1 MDWPLIFFSAV
12 KFNALRGMVA
22 LGLLV
27 GGNSGLRHLER
38 LLSDQPAAR
47 GAQWREL
54 LGHGGIVA
62 VLGGMRS
69 VVASGF
75 WLQTNL
81 AWERRDIQATTLGLN
96 ITVAADERS
105 DYFWLNG
112 ARILAYDLPE
122 WRVSPNA
129 PRAVREKVQREQGNQ
144 ALEFLRKGI
153 QWHGANA
160 PFYIEMGN
168 IYLRRMDNLTAAA
181 ECYRW
186 AAEQPAAPYYAARI
200 HANLLQ
206 QLGRPAEA
214 LAWLL
219 KVLPT
224 LPANESAARR
234 TLVEAWIETLQREV
248 EAVEAEKMKAANNVI
263 GWEEQKQKIGQLGK
277 LEKWNCGSFAS
288 VAVNLR

>member
-1 MDWPLIFFSAV
+1 MWRFLMAWPLIFFSAV
-12 KFNALRGMVA
+12 KFNALRGILA
-22 LGLLV
+22 LGLLFS
-27 GGNSGLRHLER
+27 GGWGLRHLER
-38 LLSDQPAAR
+38 RLSDHPAAR
-47 GAQWREL
+47 CAQWGEL

-81 AWERRDIQATTLGLN
+81 AWERRDVQATTLGLN
-96 ITVAADERS
+96 LTVAADERS

-112 ARILAYDLPE
+112 ARMLAYDLSE
-122 WRVSPNA
+122 WRLSPDV
-129 PRAVREKVQREQGNQ
+129 PWVVREKVQREQGNQ

-160 PFYIEMGN
+160 AFYIEMGN

-181 ECYRW
+181 ECYRE

-214 LAWLL
+214 LAWLE
-219 KVLPT
+219 KIRPT
-224 LPANESAARR
+224 LPANEPAARR
-234 TLVEAWIETLQREV
+234 ALVDAWIETLKREV
-248 EAVEAEKMKAANNVI
+248 AVVDAEKMKDEN
-263 GWEEQKQKIGQLGK
+263 
-277 LEKWNCGSFAS
+277 
-288 VAVNLR
+288 

>member
-1 MDWPLIFFSAV
+1 MFFSAV
-12 KFNALRGMVA
+12 KFNPLGGIVV
-22 LGLLV
+22 LGLLLS
-27 GGNSGLRHLER
+27 GSSGLRHLER
-38 LLSDQPAAR
+38 RLSDQPAER
-47 GAQWREL
+47 GAQWSQL
-54 LGHGGIVA
+54 IGHGGIVA

-81 AWERRDIQATTLGLN
+81 AWEQRDVRATTLGLN
-96 ITVAADERS
+96 LTVAADERS

-112 ARILAYDLPE
+112 ARMLAYDLSE
-122 WRVSPNA
+122 WRVSPDA

-160 PFYIEMGN
+160 NFYIEMGN

-200 HANLLQ
+200 YANLLQ
-206 QLGRPAEA
+206 QLGRTTEA
-214 LAWLL
+214 LAWLE
-219 KVLPT
+219 KVIPT
-224 LPANESAARR
+224 LPANEPAARR
-234 TLVEAWIETLQREV
+234 ALVQSWIEVLQREIQ
-248 EAVEAEKMKAANNVI
+248 AVDAEKRKAENNAR
-263 GWEEQKQKIGQLGK
+263 GWEDQKREIEKLGE
-277 LEKWNCGSFAS
+277 LEKWNCGSFAI
-288 VAVNLR
+288 

>member
-1 MDWPLIFFSAV
+1 
-12 KFNALRGMVA
+12 
-22 LGLLV
+22 
-27 GGNSGLRHLER
+27 LRHLER
-38 LLSDQPAAR
+38 RLSDQPAAR
-47 GAQWREL
+47 RAQWGEL

-81 AWERRDIQATTLGLN
+81 AWEQRDVQATTLGLN
-96 ITVAADERS
+96 LTVAADERS

-112 ARILAYDLPE
+112 ARMLAYDLSE
-122 WRVSPNA
+122 WRVSPDA
-129 PRAVREKVQREQGNQ
+129 PRVVREKVQREQGNQ

-160 PFYIEMGN
+160 AFYIEMGN

-181 ECYRW
+181 ECYRK

-200 HANLLQ
+200 HASLLQ
-206 QLGRPAEA
+206 QLARPEEA
-214 LAWLL
+214 LAWLK

-224 LPANESAARR
+224 LPANEPAARR
-234 TLVEAWIETLQREV
+234 ALVQAWMEALQREV
-248 EAVEAEKMKAANNVI
+248 RAVDAEKKKDENRKCIN
-263 GWEEQKQKIGQLGK
+263 WKNENRR
-277 LEKWNCGSFAS
+277 NCGG
-288 VAVNLR
+288 

>member
-1 MDWPLIFFSAV
+1 V
-12 KFNALRGMVA
+12 KFNALREILAVA
-22 LGLLV
+22 LLFSG
-27 GGNSGLRHLER
+27 SWGLRHLER
-38 LLSDQPAAR
+38 RLSDQPAAR
-47 GAQWREL
+47 RAQWGEL

-81 AWERRDIQATTLGLN
+81 AWEQRDVQATTLGLN
-96 ITVAADERS
+96 LTVAADERS

-112 ARILAYDLPE
+112 ARMLAYDLSE
-122 WRVSPNA
+122 WRVSPDA
-129 PRAVREKVQREQGNQ
+129 PRVVREKVQREQGNQ

-160 PFYIEMGN
+160 AFYIEMGN

-181 ECYRW
+181 ECYRK

-200 HANLLQ
+200 HASLLQ
-206 QLGRPAEA
+206 QLARPEEA
-214 LAWLL
+214 LAWLK

-224 LPANESAARR
+224 LPANEPAARR
-234 TLVEAWIETLQREV
+234 ALVQAWMEALQREV
-248 EAVEAEKMKAANNVI
+248 RAVDAEKKKDENRKCIN
-263 GWEEQKQKIGQLGK
+263 WKNENRR
-277 LEKWNCGSFAS
+277 NCGG
-288 VAVNLR
+288 